1 MTGSARRATSDL
13 PMQRSLIRRHSGLV
27 VRMSRAAACALLLAM
42 TAVVHAQDHSLL
54 SDPVA
59 SAHAEGMYQRYC
71 ALCHGSEREGHAADH
86 APSLRSKSLMAT
98 ASPGFL
104 YVTTVYGRPGTAMA
118 AYGEDQSGPLTRQ
131 DIWLLMR
138 WLFEKAAVEPI
149 ELPQGPV
156 LGDMA
161 LGARIYARDCAECHG
176 ANGEGVSGPALGN
189 PMLLAEAS
197 DAFLRHAIAE
207 GRDGTPMPA
216 YRDTLTAAE
225 IDGVT
230 AWLRSRASGWSRPE
244 PLRVS
249 PPTPDRYV
257 INPDAGHPEFEL
269 REGRF
274 VAASAVREALEQGKR
289 MVILDAR
296 AMSDWQRA
304 HIPGA
309 VPMPYYTDPDRVSA
323 GMPDDGTWILVYC
336 ACPHAA
342 SGRVVDML
350 RAQGFPRTAVIDEGI
365 IVWTQRGYP
374 IAGGQ

>member
-1 MTGSARRATSDL
+1 
-13 PMQRSLIRRHSGLV
+13 
-27 VRMSRAAACALLLAM
+27 
-42 TAVVHAQDHSLL
+42 
-54 SDPVA
+54 
-59 SAHAEGMYQRYC
+59 
-71 ALCHGSEREGHAADH
+71 
-86 APSLRSKSLMAT
+86 
-98 ASPGFL
+98 
-104 YVTTVYGRPGTAMA
+104 
-118 AYGEDQSGPLTRQ
+118 
-131 DIWLLMR
+131 
-138 WLFEKAAVEPI
+138 
-149 ELPQGPV
+149 
-156 LGDMA
+156 
-161 LGARIYARDCAECHG
+161 
-176 ANGEGVSGPALGN
+176 
-189 PMLLAEAS
+189 
-197 DAFLRHAIAE
+197 
-207 GRDGTPMPA
+207 MPA

-257 INPDAGHPEFEL
+257 LNPDAEHPEFEL
-269 REGRF
+269 RDGRF
-274 VAASAVREALEQGKR
+274 VAASAVRAALDQGRR
-289 MVILDAR
+289 MVIVDAR

-309 VPMPYYTDPDRVSA
+309 VPMPYYTDPDQVSA